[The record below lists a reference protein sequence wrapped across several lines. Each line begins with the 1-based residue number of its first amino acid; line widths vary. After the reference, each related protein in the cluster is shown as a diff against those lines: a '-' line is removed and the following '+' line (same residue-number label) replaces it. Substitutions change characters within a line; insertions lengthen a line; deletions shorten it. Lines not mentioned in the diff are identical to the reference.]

1 MISAAHVI
9 TKANAI
15 LEIHFLFVGIAADK
29 TSAAAK
35 KPASRAVGGD
45 GTRIDEEGT
54 CANQWMDANSVP
66 IKKLRMCP
74 STIPRPFHAAPRT
87 IDTNP
92 NGTITPV
99 SSTAGMF
106 ASGAVKEPPT
116 KTRATHRNNPIS
128 KATQN
133 TAHSHTP

>member
-15 LEIHFLFVGIAADK
+15 LEIHFLFVRIAADK

-74 STIPRPFHAAPRT
+74 STIPTPFHAAPRT
-87 IDTNP
+87 IDTHP
-92 NGTITPV
+92 NRTITPV
-99 SSTAGMF
+99 DRTPGK
-106 ASGAVKEPPT
+106 GADCG
-116 KTRATHRNNPIS
+116 R
-128 KATQN
+128 
-133 TAHSHTP
+133 

>member
-1 MISAAHVI
+1 MMNAADVM
-9 TKANAI
+9 TKANGI
-15 LEIHFLFVGIAADK
+15 LENHFLFVRIAADK

-45 GTRIDEEGT
+45 GTRIDEEGI

-106 ASGAVKEPPT
+106 ARGALTKERVK
-116 KTRATHRNNPIS
+116 
-128 KATQN
+128 
-133 TAHSHTP
+133 

>member
-15 LEIHFLFVGIAADK
+15 LEIHFLFVRIAADK

-92 NGTITPV
+92 NGTITPG
-99 SSTAGMF
+99 SRTAATLAEG
-106 ASGAVKEPPT
+106 ALKETRRKSRAPSGDDK
-116 KTRATHRNNPIS
+116 K
-128 KATQN
+128 
-133 TAHSHTP
+133 